1 MSIACTRLGVGS
13 LKSSIHGFA
22 IAVVT
27 IFVWAG
33 KIEAQRKDIG
43 VQDVLIQ
50 DAQVLGLQPGLPG
63 QAPHSKPQ
71 LLRQT
76 RGLIQ
81 NELTII
87 ADLCGLEQKQ
97 QQSLADLAESEWRA
111 KTNPSIVKR
120 MQEHVYGMIDLD
132 SLAERLVRSWLEA
145 VATTEQLSKYD
156 QELADRMKWRQ
167 RALIS
172 KVLETLEAKLNLSG
186 VQMDQIEVILNEKW
200 KDRWYRSL
208 EATFDNPSLLPVPE
222 IRPSWISPILSDS
235 QKAALVTRESQPK
248 FGTVQSSVDS
258 PSLAIDER
266 FRVGATM
273 SSDSIETDST
283 VSKKE
288 KAETTGVIDGIL
300 RKAKEEEEGQVNA
313 KKP

>member
-1 MSIACTRLGVGS
+1 MIQ
-13 LKSSIHGFA
+13 
-22 IAVVT
+22 
-27 IFVWAG
+27 
-33 KIEAQRKDIG
+33 AQREIR

-63 QAPHSKPQ
+63 QAPNSKPQ
-71 LLRQT
+71 LLKQT

-87 ADLCGLEQKQ
+87 ADVCGLDSKQ
-97 QQSLADLAESEWRA
+97 QQSLAELAENEWRP
-111 KTNPSIVKR
+111 KTNASIVKR

-145 VATTEQLSKYD
+145 VATAVQLSTYD

-167 RALIS
+167 KALIS

-186 VQMDQIEVILNEKW
+186 VQMEQIEVILNEKW

-248 FGTVQSSVDS
+248 FGTVQSSADS
-258 PSLAIDER
+258 PLMAIDEP
-266 FRVGATM
+266 FRVGSAM
-273 SSDSIETDST
+273 SFNAIETDTTS
-283 VSKKE
+283 SKKE
-288 KAETTGVIDGIL
+288 KANGNGIIDGIL
-300 RKAKEEEEGQVNA
+300 RKAKEEEEEGQVDA